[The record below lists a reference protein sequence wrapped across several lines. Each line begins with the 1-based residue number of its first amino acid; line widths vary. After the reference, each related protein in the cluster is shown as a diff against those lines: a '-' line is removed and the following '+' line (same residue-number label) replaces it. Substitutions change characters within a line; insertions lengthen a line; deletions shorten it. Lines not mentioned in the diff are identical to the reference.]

1 MQFIPLEIPEVI
13 LINPDVYRD
22 NRGFF
27 MESWQ
32 KRKFT
37 EAGIGLEFVQD
48 NHSKSSKHVL
58 RGLHYQIQQPQGK
71 LIRVIQGKVF
81 DVAVD
86 LRRESPTFGKWVS
99 ATLSSENFN
108 MLWIPPQF
116 AHGFFVL
123 SETAEFVY
131 KATDFYE
138 PKFERSILWNDPDI
152 GVVWPIANEAPIMSE
167 KDKNGLYLRDAEVF

>member
-58 RGLHYQIQQPQGK
+58 RGLHYQIRRPQGK
-71 LIRVIQGKVF
+71 LIRVIQGEVF

-116 AHGFFVL
+116 AHGFFV
-123 SETAEFVY
+123 
-131 KATDFYE
+131 
-138 PKFERSILWNDPDI
+138 
-152 GVVWPIANEAPIMSE
+152 
-167 KDKNGLYLRDAEVF
+167 